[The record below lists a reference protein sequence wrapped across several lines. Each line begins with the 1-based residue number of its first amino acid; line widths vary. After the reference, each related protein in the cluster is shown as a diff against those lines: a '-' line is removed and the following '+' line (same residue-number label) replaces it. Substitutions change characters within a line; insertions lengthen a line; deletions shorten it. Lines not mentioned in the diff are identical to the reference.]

1 MKFFSRKRPDL
12 FDYEVTRECLN
23 CGNSFRGKFC
33 SRCGEKVVDQR
44 ERSIRHFLGEVLN
57 AFTFLDGKFPRS
69 LKMIL
74 ISPGKLSFDVVRG
87 VRMPYMRPVSLF
99 FLANFLYFL
108 LPLTEAFNTSLHS
121 QLTGQW
127 HSEIAKGIMEA
138 KITAQNITYTEF
150 ETMYNNVSS
159 SRAKLLLIVLVFLF
173 SLVLSIVN
181 FSKRRYYADH
191 LTVSFEF
198 MSFTLLYVSII
209 IMVMLIV
216 VMAAIEKFKPDL
228 MWLFQREHFVIL
240 PLTLASLFYFLWRM
254 QIRFYK
260 NRWWVGFLK
269 AAFVLV
275 GFMFMIVLY
284 RFMLFFVTFW
294 SV

>member
-1 MKFFSRKRPDL
+1 MRLFSRKRVDL
-12 FDYEVTRECLN
+12 FDYAVARECLT
-23 CGNSFRGKFC
+23 CGASFQGKFC
-33 SRCGEKVVDQR
+33 GRCGEKVVDQR

-57 AFTFLDGKFPRS
+57 AFTFLEGKFPRS
-69 LKMIL
+69 LKIIL
-74 ISPGKLSFDVVRG
+74 VNPGKLSFDVVRG
-87 VRMPYMRPVSLF
+87 IRIPYMRPVSLF

-127 HSEIAKGIMEA
+127 HSEIAKGMMEA
-138 KITAQNITYTEF
+138 KITDQNVTYIEF
-150 ETMYNNVSS
+150 ETLYNNVSS
-159 SRAKLLLIVLVFLF
+159 SRAKLLLIVIVFLF

-198 MSFTLLYVSII
+198 MAFTLLYVSIVI
-209 IMVMLIV
+209 IGLLVV
-216 VMAAIEKFKPDL
+216 VMAMIEKIKPDL
-228 MWLFQREHFVIL
+228 MWLFQREDFVIL

-254 QIRFYK
+254 QIIFYE
-260 NRWWVGFLK
+260 NRWWIGFLK
-269 AAFVLV
+269 AVFGLG
-275 GFMFMIVLY
+275 GFMAMVMVY
-284 RFMLFFVTFW
+284 RFILFFITLW

>member
-1 MKFFSRKRPDL
+1 MKFFSRKRVDL
-12 FDYEVTRECLN
+12 FDYAVVRECLT
-23 CGNSFRGKFC
+23 CGASFQGKFC
-33 SRCGEKVVDQR
+33 GRCGEKVVDQR
-44 ERSIRHFLGEVLN
+44 ERSIRHFFAEVLN

-69 LKMIL
+69 LKIIL
-74 ISPGKLSFDVVRG
+74 VNPGKLSFDVVRG
-87 VRMPYMRPVSLF
+87 IRIPYMRPVSLF

-127 HSEIAKGIMEA
+127 HSEIAKGMMEA
-138 KITAQNITYTEF
+138 KITDQNVTYIEF
-150 ETMYNNVSS
+150 ETLYNNVSS
-159 SRAKLLLIVLVFLF
+159 SRAKLLLIVIVFLF

-198 MSFTLLYVSII
+198 MAFTLLYVSIVI
-209 IMVMLIV
+209 IGLLVV
-216 VMAAIEKFKPDL
+216 VMAMIEKIKPDL
-228 MWLFQREHFVIL
+228 MWLFQREDFVIL

-254 QIRFYK
+254 QIMFYE
-260 NRWWVGFLK
+260 NRWWIGFLK
-269 AAFVLV
+269 AVFGLG
-275 GFMFMIVLY
+275 GFMAMVMVY
-284 RFMLFFVTFW
+284 RFILFFITLW